1 MGIPQCKMS
10 YETLS
15 VTREKRMKAL
25 LYIDLLNNQVYLL
38 HSFYQVLKDDG
49 EQIEFGRRSVS

>member
-1 MGIPQCKMS
+1 MGIRQCKMS
-10 YETLS
+10 YETLN

-38 HSFYQVLKDDG
+38 HSFYQVLKDDA
-49 EQIEFGRRSVS
+49 QQKEFDRSGS

>member
-1 MGIPQCKMS
+1 MS
-10 YETLS
+10 YETLN